1 MLLMAPQG
9 TKKLNQWLVFNFP
22 LEFSRVM
29 RAVLQRVARASVSV
43 DDKVVSSIGKGVCV
57 LVGIGV
63 DDNEADID
71 YMVRK
76 LLTLRVFED
85 GQVMWKKNV
94 QDLDYELL
102 CVSQFT
108 LFAKTT
114 KGIYKMNRQGY
125 LGLFIEEVLMVEFKP
140 GSKPDFHA
148 SMKTAEANEMYTK
161 FLQKLGKAYK
171 PEKIKDGVFGA
182 MMMVDIVNEGPVTIE
197 LDSRKFSYDDRQ

>member
-1 MLLMAPQG
+1 
-9 TKKLNQWLVFNFP
+9 
-22 LEFSRVM
+22 M

-43 DDKVVSSIGKGVCV
+43 DGQVVSAVGKGICV

-63 DDNEADID
+63 DDNESDID

-76 LLTLRVFED
+76 LLSLRVFDE
-85 GQVMWKKNV
+85 GGVMWKRSV
-94 QDLDYELL
+94 QDMDYELL

-114 KGIYKMNRQGY
+114 KG
-125 LGLFIEEVLMVEFKP
+125 
-140 GSKPDFHA
+140 SKPDFHS

-161 FLQKLGKAYK
+161 FLVKLGKAYK

-182 MMMVDIVNEGPVTIE
+182 MMQVDIVNEGPVTIE
-197 LDSRKFSYDDRQ
+197 LDSRKFTYTA